1 MNYLFAWK
9 KIKIEKIKKLLAKL
23 HDKNEYVMHL
33 RNLKQVLYYG
43 LVSVKTGTQSDWI

>member
-1 MNYLFAWK
+1 M
-9 KIKIEKIKKLLAKL
+9 IKL
-23 HDKNEYVMHL
+23 NVMHL